1 MVFFVLQL
9 FRGNTD
15 SHGVKVS
22 YLEHPVKARFIRVH
36 VDAWHNHP
44 SLRMEIIGC
53 QANPPPAIL
62 RQNPATFDLEFRYS
76 FMLNKIKSRYM

>member
-1 MVFFVLQL
+1 MLQP

-22 YLEHPVKARFIRVH
+22 YLEHPVRARFIRVH

-53 QANPPPAIL
+53 QATYRHITVP
-62 RQNPATFDLEFRYS
+62 EFLYA
-76 FMLNKIKSRYM
+76 FYLGI